1 MTSDA
6 LPLLSIRGVGKT
18 YAQPVLAEID
28 LQLFGGEV
36 LALTGE
42 NGAGKST
49 LSKIVGGLERPG
61 AGSLELLG
69 RPYAPASRREAEA
82 LGVRMV
88 MQELN
93 LLPTLS
99 VAENLFLHDLPRRAG
114 WIDRRRLRA
123 AAREAM
129 AQVGLEA
136 IDPDTLVGDL
146 GIGHQQMVEIARNL
160 IGDCRLL
167 ILDEPTAMLT
177 AREVDMLFEQVER
190 LRERGVAIVYI
201 SHRLEELARISQRIA
216 VLRDGRLVCVEPI
229 ERYDADQ
236 LVTLMVGRE
245 LGERFDLGPRQIG
258 APLLRV
264 ERLSRRGK
272 VHEVSFEVRAGE
284 IFGISGLI
292 GSGRTELLRLI
303 YGADRADGGQVL
315 LGDPPQRL
323 SLRSP
328 ADSVRQGVALITED
342 RKGEGLL
349 LDQSI
354 SANLALGNLPALAR
368 HGVIDRRREEAL
380 ARRQVEAL
388 RVRCA
393 DTAQAVG
400 ELSGGNQQ
408 KVVIGRWLE
417 RDCQVLLFDEPT
429 RGIDVGAKFDIY
441 ALLAELTRRGKGA
454 GGGVQRPARAD
465 ADLRSHRRALG
476 GTYGGH
482 LRARRLDPGRA
493 AGGGLRRLQ
502 ETRRAAGDV
511 VNTQRKEPEMSD
523 PTSSATAA
531 AAPTLRRGNYFGLGT
546 YLGLA
551 GALLAMIALFSA
563 LSSHFLSYGTFL
575 AIANQIPDLVV
586 LAVGMTFILI
596 VGGIDLSVGSVLAL
610 AASAVSLATLG
621 WGWGVL
627 PAAMLGMA
635 CATLAGCVTGSI
647 TVAWRIPSFIV
658 SLGVLEMAR
667 GLAYQMT
674 DSRTAYIGDAYA
686 WLSNPLAFGISPAF
700 VIALLV
706 MFAAQAVL
714 TRTVFGRYLIGIGTN
729 EEAVRLA
736 GVNPKPY
743 KIAVFALM
751 GLLAGLAALFQIS
764 RLEAADPNAGVGLEL
779 QVIAAVVIGGT
790 SLMGGRGSVVSTFFG
805 VLIISVLAAGLAQIG
820 ASEPT
825 KRIIT
830 GAVIVVAVVLD
841 TYRSHR
847 ARRQG

>member
-1 MTSDA
+1 MSSDA

-69 RPYAPASRREAEA
+69 RPYAPGSRREAEA

-245 LGERFDLGPRQIG
+245 LGERFDLGPRQTG

-441 ALLAELTRRGKGA
+441 ALLAELTRRGKA
-454 GGGVQRPARAD
+454 LVVVSS
-465 ADLRSHRRALG
+465 DLRELMLICDRIGVLSA
-476 GTYGGH
+476 
-482 LRARRLDPGRA
+482 GRMVDTFERDA
-493 AGGGLRRLQ
+493 W
-502 ETRRAAGDV
+502 
-511 VNTQRKEPEMSD
+511 TQD
-523 PTSSATAA
+523 
-531 AAPTLRRGNYFGLGT
+531 
-546 YLGLA
+546 
-551 GALLAMIALFSA
+551 ALLAAAFAGYKKRDAL
-563 LSSHFLSYGTFL
+563 
-575 AIANQIPDLVV
+575 
-586 LAVGMTFILI
+586 
-596 VGGIDLSVGSVLAL
+596 
-610 AASAVSLATLG
+610 LAT
-621 WGWGVL
+621 
-627 PAAMLGMA
+627 
-635 CATLAGCVTGSI
+635 S
-647 TVAWRIPSFIV
+647 
-658 SLGVLEMAR
+658 
-667 GLAYQMT
+667 
-674 DSRTAYIGDAYA
+674 
-686 WLSNPLAFGISPAF
+686 
-700 VIALLV
+700 
-706 MFAAQAVL
+706 
-714 TRTVFGRYLIGIGTN
+714 
-729 EEAVRLA
+729 
-736 GVNPKPY
+736 
-743 KIAVFALM
+743 
-751 GLLAGLAALFQIS
+751 
-764 RLEAADPNAGVGLEL
+764 
-779 QVIAAVVIGGT
+779 
-790 SLMGGRGSVVSTFFG
+790 
-805 VLIISVLAAGLAQIG
+805 
-820 ASEPT
+820 
-825 KRIIT
+825 
-830 GAVIVVAVVLD
+830 
-841 TYRSHR
+841 
-847 ARRQG
+847 

>member
-1 MTSDA
+1 
-6 LPLLSIRGVGKT
+6 
-18 YAQPVLAEID
+18 
-28 LQLFGGEV
+28 
-36 LALTGE
+36 
-42 NGAGKST
+42 
-49 LSKIVGGLERPG
+49 
-61 AGSLELLG
+61 
-69 RPYAPASRREAEA
+69 
-82 LGVRMV
+82 
-88 MQELN
+88 
-93 LLPTLS
+93 
-99 VAENLFLHDLPRRAG
+99 FLHDLPRRAG

-236 LVTLMVGRE
+236 LVTLMVGRD
-245 LGERFDLGPRQIG
+245 LGERFDLGPRQTG

-441 ALLAELTRRGKGA
+441 ALLAELTRRGKA
-454 GGGVQRPARAD
+454 LVVVSS
-465 ADLRSHRRALG
+465 DLRELMLICDRIGVLSA
-476 GTYGGH
+476 
-482 LRARRLDPGRA
+482 GRMVDTFERDA
-493 AGGGLRRLQ
+493 W
-502 ETRRAAGDV
+502 
-511 VNTQRKEPEMSD
+511 TQD
-523 PTSSATAA
+523 
-531 AAPTLRRGNYFGLGT
+531 
-546 YLGLA
+546 
-551 GALLAMIALFSA
+551 ALLAAAFAGYKKRDAL
-563 LSSHFLSYGTFL
+563 
-575 AIANQIPDLVV
+575 
-586 LAVGMTFILI
+586 
-596 VGGIDLSVGSVLAL
+596 
-610 AASAVSLATLG
+610 LAT
-621 WGWGVL
+621 
-627 PAAMLGMA
+627 
-635 CATLAGCVTGSI
+635 S
-647 TVAWRIPSFIV
+647 
-658 SLGVLEMAR
+658 
-667 GLAYQMT
+667 
-674 DSRTAYIGDAYA
+674 
-686 WLSNPLAFGISPAF
+686 
-700 VIALLV
+700 
-706 MFAAQAVL
+706 
-714 TRTVFGRYLIGIGTN
+714 
-729 EEAVRLA
+729 
-736 GVNPKPY
+736 
-743 KIAVFALM
+743 
-751 GLLAGLAALFQIS
+751 
-764 RLEAADPNAGVGLEL
+764 
-779 QVIAAVVIGGT
+779 
-790 SLMGGRGSVVSTFFG
+790 
-805 VLIISVLAAGLAQIG
+805 
-820 ASEPT
+820 
-825 KRIIT
+825 
-830 GAVIVVAVVLD
+830 
-841 TYRSHR
+841 
-847 ARRQG
+847 

>member
-1 MTSDA
+1 MSSDA

-61 AGSLELLG
+61 VGSLELLG
-69 RPYAPASRREAEA
+69 RPYAPGSRREAEA

-236 LVTLMVGRE
+236 LVTLMVGRD
-245 LGERFDLGPRQIG
+245 LGERFDLGPRQTG

-441 ALLAELTRRGKGA
+441 ALLAELTRRGKA
-454 GGGVQRPARAD
+454 LVVVSS
-465 ADLRSHRRALG
+465 DLRELMLICDRIGVLSA
-476 GTYGGH
+476 
-482 LRARRLDPGRA
+482 GRMVDTFERDA
-493 AGGGLRRLQ
+493 W
-502 ETRRAAGDV
+502 
-511 VNTQRKEPEMSD
+511 TQD
-523 PTSSATAA
+523 
-531 AAPTLRRGNYFGLGT
+531 
-546 YLGLA
+546 
-551 GALLAMIALFSA
+551 ALLAAAFAGYKKRDAL
-563 LSSHFLSYGTFL
+563 
-575 AIANQIPDLVV
+575 
-586 LAVGMTFILI
+586 
-596 VGGIDLSVGSVLAL
+596 
-610 AASAVSLATLG
+610 LAT
-621 WGWGVL
+621 
-627 PAAMLGMA
+627 
-635 CATLAGCVTGSI
+635 S
-647 TVAWRIPSFIV
+647 
-658 SLGVLEMAR
+658 
-667 GLAYQMT
+667 
-674 DSRTAYIGDAYA
+674 
-686 WLSNPLAFGISPAF
+686 
-700 VIALLV
+700 
-706 MFAAQAVL
+706 
-714 TRTVFGRYLIGIGTN
+714 
-729 EEAVRLA
+729 
-736 GVNPKPY
+736 
-743 KIAVFALM
+743 
-751 GLLAGLAALFQIS
+751 
-764 RLEAADPNAGVGLEL
+764 
-779 QVIAAVVIGGT
+779 
-790 SLMGGRGSVVSTFFG
+790 
-805 VLIISVLAAGLAQIG
+805 
-820 ASEPT
+820 
-825 KRIIT
+825 
-830 GAVIVVAVVLD
+830 
-841 TYRSHR
+841 
-847 ARRQG
+847 

>member
-1 MTSDA
+1 MSSDA

-69 RPYAPASRREAEA
+69 RPYAPGSRREAEA

-245 LGERFDLGPRQIG
+245 LGERFDLGPRQTG

-441 ALLAELTRRGKGA
+441 ALLAELTRRGKA
-454 GGGVQRPARAD
+454 LVVVSS
-465 ADLRSHRRALG
+465 DLRELMLICDRIGVLSA
-476 GTYGGH
+476 
-482 LRARRLDPGRA
+482 GRMVDTFERDA
-493 AGGGLRRLQ
+493 WIQ
-502 ETRRAAGDV
+502 D
-511 VNTQRKEPEMSD
+511 
-523 PTSSATAA
+523 
-531 AAPTLRRGNYFGLGT
+531 
-546 YLGLA
+546 
-551 GALLAMIALFSA
+551 ALLAAAFAGYKKRDAL
-563 LSSHFLSYGTFL
+563 
-575 AIANQIPDLVV
+575 
-586 LAVGMTFILI
+586 
-596 VGGIDLSVGSVLAL
+596 
-610 AASAVSLATLG
+610 LAT
-621 WGWGVL
+621 
-627 PAAMLGMA
+627 
-635 CATLAGCVTGSI
+635 S
-647 TVAWRIPSFIV
+647 
-658 SLGVLEMAR
+658 
-667 GLAYQMT
+667 
-674 DSRTAYIGDAYA
+674 
-686 WLSNPLAFGISPAF
+686 
-700 VIALLV
+700 
-706 MFAAQAVL
+706 
-714 TRTVFGRYLIGIGTN
+714 
-729 EEAVRLA
+729 
-736 GVNPKPY
+736 
-743 KIAVFALM
+743 
-751 GLLAGLAALFQIS
+751 
-764 RLEAADPNAGVGLEL
+764 
-779 QVIAAVVIGGT
+779 
-790 SLMGGRGSVVSTFFG
+790 
-805 VLIISVLAAGLAQIG
+805 
-820 ASEPT
+820 
-825 KRIIT
+825 
-830 GAVIVVAVVLD
+830 
-841 TYRSHR
+841 
-847 ARRQG
+847 

>member
-1 MTSDA
+1 MSSDA

-69 RPYAPASRREAEA
+69 RPYAPGSRREAEA

-99 VAENLFLHDLPRRAG
+99 VAENLFLHDLPRCAG

-190 LRERGVAIVYI
+190 LRERGVAIVCI

-245 LGERFDLGPRQIG
+245 LGERFDLGPRQTG

-441 ALLAELTRRGKGA
+441 ALLAELTRRGKA
-454 GGGVQRPARAD
+454 LVVVSS
-465 ADLRSHRRALG
+465 DLRELMLICDRIGVLSA
-476 GTYGGH
+476 
-482 LRARRLDPGRA
+482 GRMVDTFERDA
-493 AGGGLRRLQ
+493 W
-502 ETRRAAGDV
+502 
-511 VNTQRKEPEMSD
+511 TQD
-523 PTSSATAA
+523 
-531 AAPTLRRGNYFGLGT
+531 
-546 YLGLA
+546 
-551 GALLAMIALFSA
+551 ALLAAAFAGYKKRDAL
-563 LSSHFLSYGTFL
+563 
-575 AIANQIPDLVV
+575 
-586 LAVGMTFILI
+586 
-596 VGGIDLSVGSVLAL
+596 
-610 AASAVSLATLG
+610 LAT
-621 WGWGVL
+621 
-627 PAAMLGMA
+627 
-635 CATLAGCVTGSI
+635 S
-647 TVAWRIPSFIV
+647 
-658 SLGVLEMAR
+658 
-667 GLAYQMT
+667 
-674 DSRTAYIGDAYA
+674 
-686 WLSNPLAFGISPAF
+686 
-700 VIALLV
+700 
-706 MFAAQAVL
+706 
-714 TRTVFGRYLIGIGTN
+714 
-729 EEAVRLA
+729 
-736 GVNPKPY
+736 
-743 KIAVFALM
+743 
-751 GLLAGLAALFQIS
+751 
-764 RLEAADPNAGVGLEL
+764 
-779 QVIAAVVIGGT
+779 
-790 SLMGGRGSVVSTFFG
+790 
-805 VLIISVLAAGLAQIG
+805 
-820 ASEPT
+820 
-825 KRIIT
+825 
-830 GAVIVVAVVLD
+830 
-841 TYRSHR
+841 
-847 ARRQG
+847 

>member
-1 MTSDA
+1 
-6 LPLLSIRGVGKT
+6 
-18 YAQPVLAEID
+18 
-28 LQLFGGEV
+28 
-36 LALTGE
+36 
-42 NGAGKST
+42 
-49 LSKIVGGLERPG
+49 
-61 AGSLELLG
+61 
-69 RPYAPASRREAEA
+69 
-82 LGVRMV
+82 
-88 MQELN
+88 
-93 LLPTLS
+93 
-99 VAENLFLHDLPRRAG
+99 RAG

-245 LGERFDLGPRQIG
+245 LGERFDLGPRQTG

-441 ALLAELTRRGKGA
+441 ALLAELTRRGKA
-454 GGGVQRPARAD
+454 LVVVSS
-465 ADLRSHRRALG
+465 DLRELMLICDRIGVLSA
-476 GTYGGH
+476 
-482 LRARRLDPGRA
+482 GRMVDTFERDA
-493 AGGGLRRLQ
+493 W
-502 ETRRAAGDV
+502 
-511 VNTQRKEPEMSD
+511 TQD
-523 PTSSATAA
+523 
-531 AAPTLRRGNYFGLGT
+531 
-546 YLGLA
+546 
-551 GALLAMIALFSA
+551 ALLAAAFAGYKKRDAL
-563 LSSHFLSYGTFL
+563 
-575 AIANQIPDLVV
+575 
-586 LAVGMTFILI
+586 
-596 VGGIDLSVGSVLAL
+596 
-610 AASAVSLATLG
+610 LAT
-621 WGWGVL
+621 
-627 PAAMLGMA
+627 
-635 CATLAGCVTGSI
+635 S
-647 TVAWRIPSFIV
+647 
-658 SLGVLEMAR
+658 
-667 GLAYQMT
+667 
-674 DSRTAYIGDAYA
+674 
-686 WLSNPLAFGISPAF
+686 
-700 VIALLV
+700 
-706 MFAAQAVL
+706 
-714 TRTVFGRYLIGIGTN
+714 
-729 EEAVRLA
+729 
-736 GVNPKPY
+736 
-743 KIAVFALM
+743 
-751 GLLAGLAALFQIS
+751 
-764 RLEAADPNAGVGLEL
+764 
-779 QVIAAVVIGGT
+779 
-790 SLMGGRGSVVSTFFG
+790 
-805 VLIISVLAAGLAQIG
+805 
-820 ASEPT
+820 
-825 KRIIT
+825 
-830 GAVIVVAVVLD
+830 
-841 TYRSHR
+841 
-847 ARRQG
+847 

>member
-1 MTSDA
+1 
-6 LPLLSIRGVGKT
+6 
-18 YAQPVLAEID
+18 
-28 LQLFGGEV
+28 
-36 LALTGE
+36 
-42 NGAGKST
+42 
-49 LSKIVGGLERPG
+49 
-61 AGSLELLG
+61 
-69 RPYAPASRREAEA
+69 
-82 LGVRMV
+82 
-88 MQELN
+88 
-93 LLPTLS
+93 
-99 VAENLFLHDLPRRAG
+99 
-114 WIDRRRLRA
+114 
-123 AAREAM
+123 
-129 AQVGLEA
+129 
-136 IDPDTLVGDL
+136 VGDL

-245 LGERFDLGPRQIG
+245 LGERFDLGPRQTG

-441 ALLAELTRRGKGA
+441 ALLAELTRRGKA
-454 GGGVQRPARAD
+454 LVVVSS
-465 ADLRSHRRALG
+465 DLRELMLICDRIGVLSA
-476 GTYGGH
+476 
-482 LRARRLDPGRA
+482 GRMVDTFERDA
-493 AGGGLRRLQ
+493 W
-502 ETRRAAGDV
+502 
-511 VNTQRKEPEMSD
+511 TQD
-523 PTSSATAA
+523 
-531 AAPTLRRGNYFGLGT
+531 
-546 YLGLA
+546 
-551 GALLAMIALFSA
+551 ALLAAAFAGYKKRDAL
-563 LSSHFLSYGTFL
+563 
-575 AIANQIPDLVV
+575 
-586 LAVGMTFILI
+586 
-596 VGGIDLSVGSVLAL
+596 
-610 AASAVSLATLG
+610 LAT
-621 WGWGVL
+621 
-627 PAAMLGMA
+627 
-635 CATLAGCVTGSI
+635 S
-647 TVAWRIPSFIV
+647 
-658 SLGVLEMAR
+658 
-667 GLAYQMT
+667 
-674 DSRTAYIGDAYA
+674 
-686 WLSNPLAFGISPAF
+686 
-700 VIALLV
+700 
-706 MFAAQAVL
+706 
-714 TRTVFGRYLIGIGTN
+714 
-729 EEAVRLA
+729 
-736 GVNPKPY
+736 
-743 KIAVFALM
+743 
-751 GLLAGLAALFQIS
+751 
-764 RLEAADPNAGVGLEL
+764 
-779 QVIAAVVIGGT
+779 
-790 SLMGGRGSVVSTFFG
+790 
-805 VLIISVLAAGLAQIG
+805 
-820 ASEPT
+820 
-825 KRIIT
+825 
-830 GAVIVVAVVLD
+830 
-841 TYRSHR
+841 
-847 ARRQG
+847 

>member
-1 MTSDA
+1 MSSDA

-69 RPYAPASRREAEA
+69 RPYAPGSRREAEA

-236 LVTLMVGRE
+236 LVALMVGRE
-245 LGERFDLGPRQIG
+245 LGERFDLGPRQTG

-354 SANLALGNLPALAR
+354 SANRALGNLPALAR

-441 ALLAELTRRGKGA
+441 ALLAELTRRGKA
-454 GGGVQRPARAD
+454 LVVVSS
-465 ADLRSHRRALG
+465 DLRELMLICDRIGVLSA
-476 GTYGGH
+476 
-482 LRARRLDPGRA
+482 GRMVDTFERDA
-493 AGGGLRRLQ
+493 W
-502 ETRRAAGDV
+502 
-511 VNTQRKEPEMSD
+511 TQD
-523 PTSSATAA
+523 
-531 AAPTLRRGNYFGLGT
+531 
-546 YLGLA
+546 
-551 GALLAMIALFSA
+551 ALLAAAFAGYKKRDAL
-563 LSSHFLSYGTFL
+563 
-575 AIANQIPDLVV
+575 
-586 LAVGMTFILI
+586 
-596 VGGIDLSVGSVLAL
+596 
-610 AASAVSLATLG
+610 LAT
-621 WGWGVL
+621 
-627 PAAMLGMA
+627 
-635 CATLAGCVTGSI
+635 S
-647 TVAWRIPSFIV
+647 
-658 SLGVLEMAR
+658 
-667 GLAYQMT
+667 
-674 DSRTAYIGDAYA
+674 
-686 WLSNPLAFGISPAF
+686 
-700 VIALLV
+700 
-706 MFAAQAVL
+706 
-714 TRTVFGRYLIGIGTN
+714 
-729 EEAVRLA
+729 
-736 GVNPKPY
+736 
-743 KIAVFALM
+743 
-751 GLLAGLAALFQIS
+751 
-764 RLEAADPNAGVGLEL
+764 
-779 QVIAAVVIGGT
+779 
-790 SLMGGRGSVVSTFFG
+790 
-805 VLIISVLAAGLAQIG
+805 
-820 ASEPT
+820 
-825 KRIIT
+825 
-830 GAVIVVAVVLD
+830 
-841 TYRSHR
+841 
-847 ARRQG
+847 

>member
-1 MTSDA
+1 MSSDA

-69 RPYAPASRREAEA
+69 RPYVPGSRREAEA

-245 LGERFDLGPRQIG
+245 LGERFDLGPRQTG

-441 ALLAELTRRGKGA
+441 ALLAELTRRGKA
-454 GGGVQRPARAD
+454 LVVVSS
-465 ADLRSHRRALG
+465 DLRELMLICDRIGVLSA
-476 GTYGGH
+476 
-482 LRARRLDPGRA
+482 GRMVDTFERDA
-493 AGGGLRRLQ
+493 W
-502 ETRRAAGDV
+502 
-511 VNTQRKEPEMSD
+511 TQD
-523 PTSSATAA
+523 
-531 AAPTLRRGNYFGLGT
+531 
-546 YLGLA
+546 
-551 GALLAMIALFSA
+551 ALLAAAFAGYKKRDAL
-563 LSSHFLSYGTFL
+563 
-575 AIANQIPDLVV
+575 
-586 LAVGMTFILI
+586 
-596 VGGIDLSVGSVLAL
+596 
-610 AASAVSLATLG
+610 LAT
-621 WGWGVL
+621 
-627 PAAMLGMA
+627 
-635 CATLAGCVTGSI
+635 S
-647 TVAWRIPSFIV
+647 
-658 SLGVLEMAR
+658 
-667 GLAYQMT
+667 
-674 DSRTAYIGDAYA
+674 
-686 WLSNPLAFGISPAF
+686 
-700 VIALLV
+700 
-706 MFAAQAVL
+706 
-714 TRTVFGRYLIGIGTN
+714 
-729 EEAVRLA
+729 
-736 GVNPKPY
+736 
-743 KIAVFALM
+743 
-751 GLLAGLAALFQIS
+751 
-764 RLEAADPNAGVGLEL
+764 
-779 QVIAAVVIGGT
+779 
-790 SLMGGRGSVVSTFFG
+790 
-805 VLIISVLAAGLAQIG
+805 
-820 ASEPT
+820 
-825 KRIIT
+825 
-830 GAVIVVAVVLD
+830 
-841 TYRSHR
+841 
-847 ARRQG
+847 

>member
-1 MTSDA
+1 MSSDA

-69 RPYAPASRREAEA
+69 RPYAPGSRREAEA

-245 LGERFDLGPRQIG
+245 LGERFDLGTRQIG

-388 RVRCA
+388 RMRCA

-441 ALLAELTRRGKGA
+441 ALLAELTRRGKA
-454 GGGVQRPARAD
+454 LVVVSS
-465 ADLRSHRRALG
+465 DLRELMLICDRIGVLSA
-476 GTYGGH
+476 
-482 LRARRLDPGRA
+482 GRM
-493 AGGGLRRLQ
+493 
-502 ETRRAAGDV
+502 
-511 VNTQRKEPEMSD
+511 VNTFERDAWTQD
-523 PTSSATAA
+523 
-531 AAPTLRRGNYFGLGT
+531 
-546 YLGLA
+546 
-551 GALLAMIALFSA
+551 ALLAAAFAGYKKRDAL
-563 LSSHFLSYGTFL
+563 
-575 AIANQIPDLVV
+575 
-586 LAVGMTFILI
+586 
-596 VGGIDLSVGSVLAL
+596 
-610 AASAVSLATLG
+610 LAT
-621 WGWGVL
+621 
-627 PAAMLGMA
+627 
-635 CATLAGCVTGSI
+635 S
-647 TVAWRIPSFIV
+647 
-658 SLGVLEMAR
+658 
-667 GLAYQMT
+667 
-674 DSRTAYIGDAYA
+674 
-686 WLSNPLAFGISPAF
+686 
-700 VIALLV
+700 
-706 MFAAQAVL
+706 
-714 TRTVFGRYLIGIGTN
+714 
-729 EEAVRLA
+729 
-736 GVNPKPY
+736 
-743 KIAVFALM
+743 
-751 GLLAGLAALFQIS
+751 
-764 RLEAADPNAGVGLEL
+764 
-779 QVIAAVVIGGT
+779 
-790 SLMGGRGSVVSTFFG
+790 
-805 VLIISVLAAGLAQIG
+805 
-820 ASEPT
+820 
-825 KRIIT
+825 
-830 GAVIVVAVVLD
+830 
-841 TYRSHR
+841 
-847 ARRQG
+847 